1 LLANIL
7 IIKLIFLCRI
17 GFFLFINMP
26 QLVPFFYTHQ
36 IILVFLALGFLLLL
50 CSKYILPNMLSVLLG
65 RYTLGDKTNS

>member
-1 LLANIL
+1 LFLVNFFYVGL
-7 IIKLIFLCRI
+7 DIFI
-17 GFFLFINMP
+17 FINMP

-50 CSKYILPNMLSVLLG
+50 CSKYILPNILSIQLG